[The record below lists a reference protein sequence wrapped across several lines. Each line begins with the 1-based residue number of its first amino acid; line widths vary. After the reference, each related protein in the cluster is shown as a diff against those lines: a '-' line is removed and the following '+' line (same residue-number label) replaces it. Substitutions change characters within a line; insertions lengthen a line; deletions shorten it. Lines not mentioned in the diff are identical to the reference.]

1 MVAPRRTSRPR
12 FTLLLIV
19 LTAITLITLD
29 YRANGGGV
37 TGSIRNAAR
46 TVLQPV
52 GTAVDYVVTPVGN
65 VVGGILDFGRVRHE
79 NAKLRD
85 ELAQARSQ
93 VVEAQDAKSQLQRM
107 EDELNL
113 SSTGDI
119 PSVAARVTGG
129 SPSALQLTIEIDKG
143 EDDGITRGMPVVS
156 GGALIGRVQRAIAHR
171 STIQLLSD
179 PALSVG
185 VRLARTG
192 DLSVATGDGG
202 DMVMSLVEPNTEI
215 HTNDAVVTSGLQES
229 EYPGGLPVGRVISSK
244 KDRAGLTQSVRVR
257 PLVNLRRLSFVRVL
271 QWSPS

>member
-29 YRANGGGV
+29 YRADGGGV
-37 TGSIRNAAR
+37 TGSIRDGAR
-46 TVLQPV
+46 TALQPI
-52 GTAVDYVVTPVGN
+52 GTAVDFVVTPVGN
-65 VVGGILDFGRVRHE
+65 VIGGILDFGRVRRE

-85 ELAQARSQ
+85 ELAQARSTVQ
-93 VVEAQDAKSQLQRM
+93 SAQDAKSQLQRI
-107 EDELNL
+107 EDEIGVT
-113 SSTGDI
+113 STSDI

-129 SPSALQLTIEIDKG
+129 SPSVLQLTIEIDKG
-143 EDDGITRGMPVVS
+143 KDDGITKGMPVIS
-156 GGALIGRVQRAIAHR
+156 GGALVGRIQRATGHR
-171 STIQLLSD
+171 STVQLLSD
-179 PALSVG
+179 PGLSVG

-215 HTNDAVVTSGLQES
+215 HPGDAAVTSGLQQS
-229 EYPGGLPVGRVISSK
+229 EYPPGLPVGKVRSAK
-244 KDRAGLTQSVRVR
+244 RDDAGLTQSVRLR

-271 QWSPS
+271 QWAPQ

>member
-29 YRANGGGV
+29 YRADGGGV
-37 TGSIRNAAR
+37 TGSIRDGAR
-46 TVLQPV
+46 TALQPI
-52 GTAVDYVVTPVGN
+52 GTAVDFVVTPVGN
-65 VVGGILDFGRVRHE
+65 VIGGILDFGRVRRE

-85 ELAQARSQ
+85 ELAQARSTVQ
-93 VVEAQDAKSQLQRM
+93 AAQDAKSQLQRI
-107 EDELNL
+107 EDEIGVT
-113 SSTGDI
+113 STSDI

-129 SPSALQLTIEIDKG
+129 SPSVLQLTIEIDKG
-143 EDDGITRGMPVVS
+143 KDDGITKGMPVVS
-156 GGALIGRVQRAIAHR
+156 GGALVGRIQRATGHR
-171 STIQLLSD
+171 STVQLLSD
-179 PALSVG
+179 PGLSVG

-215 HTNDAVVTSGLQES
+215 HLNDAAVTSGLQQS
-229 EYPGGLPVGRVISSK
+229 EYPPGLPVGKVRSAK
-244 KDRAGLTQSVRVR
+244 RDEAGLTQSVRLR

-271 QWSPS
+271 QWAPQ